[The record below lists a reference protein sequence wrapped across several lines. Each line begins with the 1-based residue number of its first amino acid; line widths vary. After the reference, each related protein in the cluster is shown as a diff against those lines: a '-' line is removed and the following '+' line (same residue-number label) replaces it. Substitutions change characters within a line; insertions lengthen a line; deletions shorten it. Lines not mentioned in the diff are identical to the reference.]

1 MSEPEELSADLYI
14 NHKGNNMEQEMF
26 GIPSTVLGKQEW
38 QELERIENTIGPE
51 QLLSEI
57 LAKRLWNNAEIAWVL
72 KRMVYFYGKKDNLLK
87 KTPTERLFLNMVDIL
102 RCFFL
107 LIDKEDPEMDD
118 NIRAYICS
126 KIADS
131 TWGINQHTREYL
143 EKF

>member
-1 MSEPEELSADLYI
+1 
-14 NHKGNNMEQEMF
+14 MEQELF
-26 GIPSTVLGKQEW
+26 GIPSTVLGKQDW
-38 QELERIENTIGPE
+38 QELERRENTIGPE

-57 LAKRLWNNAEIAWVL
+57 LEKRIWNNAEITWVI

-87 KTPTERLFLNMVDIL
+87 KAPVERLFVNMVDIL

-107 LIDKEDPEMDD
+107 VMDKEDPELDD
-118 NIRAYICS
+118 NFRAYISS

-131 TWGINQHTREYL
+131 TWGINNHTREYL

>member
-1 MSEPEELSADLYI
+1 
-14 NHKGNNMEQEMF
+14 MEQELF
-26 GIPSTVLGKQEW
+26 GIPSTILGKEDW
-38 QELERIENTIGPE
+38 QELEQKENSIGPE

-57 LAKRLWNNAEIAWVL
+57 LEKRLWSNAEIVWVI

-87 KTPTERLFLNMVDIL
+87 KAPVERLFLNMVDIL

-107 LIDKEDPEMDD
+107 VMDKEDPALDD
-118 NIRAYICS
+118 NIRAYISS

-131 TWGINQHTREYL
+131 TWGINNHTREYL

>member
-1 MSEPEELSADLYI
+1 
-14 NHKGNNMEQEMF
+14 MEQELF
-26 GIPSTVLGKQEW
+26 GIPSTILGKEGW
-38 QELERIENTIGPE
+38 QEIERRENTIGPE
-51 QLLSEI
+51 QLLNEI
-57 LAKRLWNNAEIAWVL
+57 LSKRLWSNAEIAWVI

-87 KTPTERLFLNMVDIL
+87 KTPTDRLFLNMVDIL

-107 LIDKEDPEMDD
+107 VMDKEDPALDD
-118 NIRAYICS
+118 NIRSYISS